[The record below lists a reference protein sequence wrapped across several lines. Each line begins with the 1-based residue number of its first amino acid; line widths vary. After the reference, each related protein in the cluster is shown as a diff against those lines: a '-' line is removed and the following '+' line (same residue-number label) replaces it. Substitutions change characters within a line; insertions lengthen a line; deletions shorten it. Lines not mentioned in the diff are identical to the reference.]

1 MKDLIL
7 RAEDFFNLN
16 QFSELTTV
24 NADRDQS
31 VWKYQYCYTKDVVQ
45 MTKDRE
51 TEVQKDKTD
60 IGDRTGTEIDITIGD
75 TRSQRNKRLS
85 GID

>member
-1 MKDLIL
+1 
-7 RAEDFFNLN
+7 
-16 QFSELTTV
+16 
-24 NADRDQS
+24 
-31 VWKYQYCYTKDVVQ
+31 